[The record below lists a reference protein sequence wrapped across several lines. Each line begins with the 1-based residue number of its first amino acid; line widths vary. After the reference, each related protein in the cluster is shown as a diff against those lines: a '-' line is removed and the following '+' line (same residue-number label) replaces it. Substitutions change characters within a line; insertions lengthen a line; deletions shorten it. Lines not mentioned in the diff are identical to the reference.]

1 MSPALLSIA
10 LVWAGAALM
19 SPTSAR
25 AAVGVRPAIL
35 SVTVTT
41 PEGVPLPAAGER
53 VVVNVRVRGASTC
66 TFLRQYSGFS
76 SLYPF
81 KTVSCASGA
90 ASVTIPA
97 IPNIYKSPLHLTYA
111 VRAKAGAGGMV
122 QRGVTLRQAAVPRSK
137 PSSSSSSPPPSPLPS
152 TTPDPTP
159 SSSPPAAPPSPAPT
173 ATLTLFPSS
182 VPSTGGQV
190 AAIYSSTNA
199 TSCTLDSSPA
209 AWSGADPA
217 TVGCSGTST
226 FSVPATT
233 SPQQW
238 TLTFT
243 ATGSG
248 QTATATKTLIESGP
262 TVPTGSST
270 SSNWAGYIVPSSA
283 LITGASGSFTV
294 PTLDCSATPDGGA
307 GIWVGIGGEQWPTGG
322 TSGVLLQTGVTADC
336 VNGAATY
343 HAWWEEYPSI
353 PNTSRDFSGLPVS
366 PGDQIE
372 ASVSQWSDG
381 SRWQTCVDDL
391 TSGVSGLMVTGEGWG
406 ITTGG
411 CGNFQQQGSTAG
423 LSYSGGYTAEWIVED
438 YASGAAMTQVPFA
451 DFGTVTFNNLGTSL
465 SPWYLTA
472 NEAVA
477 VAQSG
482 TVLATPSSPSADG
495 FSVTYTG

>member
-1 MSPALLSIA
+1 MIAGIRSVATCLLSIA
-10 LVWAGAALM
+10 LVWASAALL
-19 SPTSAR
+19 SPSSAR

-53 VVVNVRVRGASTC
+53 VVVSVRVRGASTC

-97 IPNIYKSPLHLTYA
+97 IPNIYKAPLHLTYA
-111 VRAKAGAGGMV
+111 VRAKDAAGGTV
-122 QRGVTLRQAAVPRSK
+122 QRGVTLRQAAAPGSE
-137 PSSSSSSPPPSPLPS
+137 PSPAASLS
-152 TTPDPTP
+152 P
-159 SSSPPAAPPSPAPT
+159 SSSPPAVPVSPAPT
-173 ATLTLFPSS
+173 ATLTLFPST
-182 VPSTGGQV
+182 VPSSGGQV

-199 TSCTLDSSPA
+199 TSCTLASSPTL
-209 AWSGADPA
+209 WNGTDPA
-217 TVGCSGTST
+217 TVDCSGTYT
-226 FSVPATT
+226 FTVPAAT
-233 SPQQW
+233 SQQQW

-243 ATGSG
+243 ATGGG

-262 TVPTGSST
+262 TVPTSSST
-270 SSNWAGYIVPSSA
+270 SSNWAGYVVPSSA
-283 LITGASGSFTV
+283 LVTSASGSFTV

-307 GIWVGIGGEQWPTGG
+307 GIWVGIGGEPWSTGG

-336 VNGAATY
+336 VNGAAIY

-353 PNTSRDFSGLPVS
+353 PNTSRDFFGLPVS

-372 ASVSQWSDG
+372 ASVYQWSDG
-381 SRWQTCVDDL
+381 SHWQTCVDDL
-391 TSGVSGLMVTGEGWG
+391 TSGLSGLMVTGEGWG
-406 ITTGG
+406 VTTAG
-411 CGNFQQQGSTAG
+411 CSGLFQQQGSTAG

-438 YASGAAMTQVPFA
+438 YANAVSMTQVPFA
-451 DFGTVTFNNLGTSL
+451 DFGTVTFANLGTSL

-482 TVLATPSSPSADG
+482 TVLATPSPPSADG